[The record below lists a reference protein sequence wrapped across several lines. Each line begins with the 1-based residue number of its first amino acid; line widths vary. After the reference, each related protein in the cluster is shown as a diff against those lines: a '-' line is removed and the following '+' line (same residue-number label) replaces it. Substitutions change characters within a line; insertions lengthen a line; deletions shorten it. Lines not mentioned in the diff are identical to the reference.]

1 MSASCSFP
9 NRFRKEFLGH
19 KMGTGAGG
27 KVAAVFDQFQSFDI
41 DLAVTF
47 DSVFG
52 GLAGF
57 GKCRRIQ
64 DHDIVFLSCFCQ
76 AWKFVKYIRTAEGD
90 PVFQSVSFCIFR
102 CLGNGILRDIQPG
115 YLCGSGNSGVQGEC
129 SHMGKT
135 IQHPFSFTDALHRQ
149 TVVFLI
155 QENPVFWP
163 FSTSTR

>member
-1 MSASCSFP
+1 MIRGLRAEFYLAETFMSASCSFP

-47 DSVFG
+47 DGIFSC
-52 GLAGF
+52 LTGF

-64 DHDIVFLSCFCQ
+64 NHDIVFLSRFCQ
-76 AWKFVKYIRTAEGD
+76 TRKFIKDIRKAEGD
-90 PVFQSVSFCIFR
+90 PFFQPVSFRIFR

-115 YLCGSGNSGVQGEC
+115 YLCGSGNSGVQGKC
-129 SHMGKT
+129 SHMGK
-135 IQHPFSFTDALHRQ
+135 A
-149 TVVFLI
+149 V
-155 QENPVFWP
+155 
-163 FSTSTR
+163 